1 MLASI
6 WSTVLVFTGCPALLE
21 PDVAPLEI
29 AELSVADEVA
39 TTGVE
44 EVAALVTD
52 TSVELL
58 PLGWLTAAVFDYHL
72 PTPLHSRW
80 SQLKSRRW

>member
-21 PDVAPLEI
+21 PDAAPLGL
-29 AELSVADEVA
+29 AELSITDELA

-58 PLGWLTAAVFDYHL
+58 PLGWLTAAVFDEGACSSLAADEESVL
-72 PTPLHSRW
+72 PAI
-80 SQLKSRRW
+80 

>member
-21 PDVAPLEI
+21 PDAAPLEI
-29 AELSVADEVA
+29 AELSVADEVP

-58 PLGWLTAAVFDYHL
+58 PLGWLTAAVFDEGACSSLADDEETVL
-72 PTPLHSRW
+72 PAT
-80 SQLKSRRW
+80 